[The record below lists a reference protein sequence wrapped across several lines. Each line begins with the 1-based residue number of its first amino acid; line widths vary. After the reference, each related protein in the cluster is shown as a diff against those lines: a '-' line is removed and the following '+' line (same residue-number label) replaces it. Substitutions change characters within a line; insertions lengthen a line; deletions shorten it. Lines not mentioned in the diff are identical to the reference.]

1 MPPKDLEAHLLAVLQ
16 VEDGVQLGGEGQE
29 EKAGRDHDAAEGKM
43 RGNGG
48 DGGVGGGGEGD
59 PWGFMGAC
67 EDGEG
72 DRGGGPE
79 MG

>member
-1 MPPKDLEAHLLAVLQ
+1 
-16 VEDGVQLGGEGQE
+16 
-29 EKAGRDHDAAEGKM
+29 M